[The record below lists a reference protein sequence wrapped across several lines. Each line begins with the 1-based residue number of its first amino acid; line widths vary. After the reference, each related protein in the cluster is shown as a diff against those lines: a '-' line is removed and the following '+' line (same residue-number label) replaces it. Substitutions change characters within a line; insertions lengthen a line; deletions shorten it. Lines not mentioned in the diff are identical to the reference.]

1 MENTGRIRKLLSHT
15 ARRILFEQSARE
27 TAEEQLPHIARVDQ
41 AHLLMLA
48 ECGILESGRVVCLL
62 AAIERLIAAHF
73 EPLKD
78 REASRG
84 IFLLYEEM
92 LMEAEGAAL
101 GGMIQTARSR
111 NDLNATVFK
120 LQLRHPYAK
129 LIRECI
135 RFHAILLNR
144 ARRYGSTIMPLYT
157 HGQAAMPSTYGHY
170 LAGITN
176 ALTRDLEG
184 ILSAAADLQVCPLGA
199 GAVAGNSFRIR
210 PERTAELLGF
220 ACGPIHSLDAVA
232 SRDLVLR
239 LLSACTIY
247 AITLSRFATD
257 LLQWM
262 TAEFSFLSLPDDLV
276 GSSSA
281 MPQKRNPFLLE
292 HVQGRAGAMLGT
304 FVSAASAMHGT
315 PFTNSIA
322 VGTEAVKP
330 VWGALQTLTETVVL
344 MRLLA
349 AGARPNCD
357 IMRDRVMSGFT
368 TATEFANRIVMDG
381 NLDFRTSHRLIG
393 AAVLASLET
402 GGSFEEIAT
411 ACLKE
416 HGVKISAGE
425 LDPEYV
431 VRSLE
436 SGGGPG
442 PTSLDRCLQ
451 NLRDVWRSHCQQL
464 HMQRRGWQEAEA
476 RLRTEI
482 EKKVAGVAY
491 LPDGAGKCGPL

>member
-1 MENTGRIRKLLSHT
+1 MENTGRIRKLLSPT
-15 ARRILFEQSARE
+15 ARRILFGQSARE
-27 TAEEQLPHIARVDQ
+27 LAEEQLQQIARVDQ

-48 ECGILESGRVVCLL
+48 ECGILEWERVARLL
-62 AAIERLIAAHF
+62 AAIERLVDAHF
-73 EPLKD
+73 EPLRG

-84 IFLLYEEM
+84 IFLLYEEI
-92 LMEAEGAAL
+92 LMESEGAAL

-111 NDLNATVFK
+111 NDLNATVLK
-120 LQLRHPYAK
+120 LQLRDPYAK
-129 LIRECI
+129 LVRECT
-135 RFHAILLNR
+135 RLHAILL
-144 ARRYGSTIMPLYT
+144 AQAKRYGATIMPIYT
-157 HGQAAMPSTYGHY
+157 HGQAAMPGTYGHY
-170 LAGITN
+170 LAGITS
-176 ALTRDLEG
+176 ALSRDLEG

-199 GAVAGNSFRIR
+199 GAVAGTSLLIR

-220 ACGPIHSLDAVA
+220 ARGPIHSLDAVA

-257 LLQWM
+257 LSQWT
-262 TAEFSFLSLPDDLV
+262 TAEFSFLSLPDELV

-292 HVQGRAGAMLGT
+292 HIQGRAGALLGA
-304 FVSAASAMHGT
+304 FVSAASSMHGT
-315 PFTNSIA
+315 PFTNAIA

-349 AGARPNCD
+349 AGARPNHD
-357 IMRDRVMSGFT
+357 TMRDRAMSGFT
-368 TATEFANRIVMDG
+368 TATEFVNRLVTDG
-381 NLDFRTSHRLIG
+381 NLDFRTAHRLIG
-393 AAVLASLET
+393 AAVLASIET

-416 HGVKISAGE
+416 HGVKVSAAA
-425 LDPEYV
+425 LDPEQV
-431 VRSLE
+431 VRSME

-442 PTSLDRCLQ
+442 EASLNHCLES
-451 NLRDVWRSHCQQL
+451 LRRTWRDHCQQL
-464 HMQRRGWQEAEA
+464 QMQRRGWQKSEA
-476 RLRTEI
+476 RLKTEVKMRMA
-482 EKKVAGVAY
+482 EFTSYRAANA
-491 LPDGAGKCGPL
+491 LS